1 MDNLVSV
8 IVPVYNVESYIK
20 RCLDSISK
28 QTYYNLEIIVVDDG
42 SKDKSAVICKECAD
56 ADSRIKLIKKKNE
69 GAGYARNSGI
79 DIANGDFIFFVD
91 SDDYIMPD
99 CIKRLLTVA
108 LAENADIVKC
118 SYIEGGEDNYD
129 KIPKMKAYK
138 IYTNVSSFRTRD
150 TNIAVHGKLYKK
162 NVVGNVRYPKETT
175 FDDEFFTYK
184 LMYNARKI
192 IVLNEPFYYYYIN
205 PNSIMRS
212 KKKKMPL
219 QYIRAYEER
228 IAFFGDK
235 DEPELVGISHK
246 ELAIR
251 LMLSYLNRFRYEECD
266 MNAKD
271 MISLFRREFK
281 LGFGFAAGIKEKISL
296 MFFYLFPNCFTK
308 IIHLA
313 GVR

>member
-1 MDNLVSV
+1 MNNLVSV
-8 IVPVYNVESYIK
+8 IVPVYNVEPYIK
-20 RCLDSISK
+20 RCLDSISR
-28 QTYYNLEIIVVDDG
+28 QTYRNLEIIVVDDG
-42 SKDKSAVICKECAD
+42 SKDKSAIICKECAD
-56 ADSRIKLIKKKNE
+56 ADSRIKFIKKKNE
-69 GAGYARNSGI
+69 GAGFARNSGM
-79 DIANGDFIFFVD
+79 DIANGDYIFFVD
-91 SDDYIMPD
+91 SDDYIMPN
-99 CIKRLLTVA
+99 CIERLLNVA
-108 LAENADIVKC
+108 LAEKADIVKC
-118 SYIEGGEDNYD
+118 SYHEGCENNYSI
-129 KIPKMKAYK
+129 IPQTKAYEV
-138 IYTNVSSFRTRD
+138 YTNVSSFRTRS

-162 NVVGNVRYPKETT
+162 IVIGDIRYPKETT

-184 LMYNARKI
+184 LIYNAKKI
-192 IVLNEPFYYYYIN
+192 IVLDEPYYYYYIN

-228 IAFFGDK
+228 IAFFCDK
-235 DEPELVGISHK
+235 AEFELVGISHK

-271 MISLFRREFK
+271 MISMFRREFK
-281 LGFGFAAGIKEKISL
+281 QGFDFAAGIKEKTSL

-308 IIHLA
+308 IMHLA